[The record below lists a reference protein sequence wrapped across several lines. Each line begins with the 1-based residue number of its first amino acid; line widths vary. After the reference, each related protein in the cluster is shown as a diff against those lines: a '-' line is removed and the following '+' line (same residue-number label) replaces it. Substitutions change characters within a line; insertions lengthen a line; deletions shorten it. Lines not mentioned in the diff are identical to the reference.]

1 MADINFNGIN
11 EQCVTLKMK
20 SGAALKV
27 GDFVSITNDGEAGA
41 VAAKG
46 DIVGKCVAVRN
57 GFVTVQISGYM
68 TATAASGET
77 VTRGYGAFGVDTSG
91 KLAAVTGARK
101 ILIIEYNST
110 TGKVGFIL

>member
-11 EQCVTLKMK
+11 EQCITLKKK
-20 SGAALKV
+20 SGATVNV
-27 GDFVSITNDGEAGA
+27 GDFVSITDDGEAGA

-46 DIVGKCVAVRN
+46 DIVGKCVAIRG

-68 TATAASGET
+68 TAAAASNET
-77 VTRGYGAFGVDTSG
+77 ITRGYGAFGVDTSG
-91 KLAAVTGARK
+91 KIAAVTGARK
-101 ILIIEYNST
+101 ILIVEYNST